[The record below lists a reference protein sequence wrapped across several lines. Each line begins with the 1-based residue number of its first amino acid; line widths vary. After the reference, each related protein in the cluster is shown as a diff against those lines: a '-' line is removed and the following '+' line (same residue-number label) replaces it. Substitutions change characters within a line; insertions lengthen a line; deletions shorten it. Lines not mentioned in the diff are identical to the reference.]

1 MRPARQERTTAAVR
15 PGMDARGSPG
25 RRACHHVLRGGGD
38 RALLLWLFVKSAG
51 PELSVFTA
59 DSPGIV
65 LREGEGGSGGK
76 KEGER
81 EGLIYVDKSRRR
93 NTQAR

>member
-1 MRPARQERTTAAVR
+1 VRPARQEPMTAAVR
-15 PGMDARGSPG
+15 PGVDARGSPG

-38 RALLLWLFVKSAG
+38 RALRLWLFVKSAG
-51 PELSVFTA
+51 PELRVFTA

-81 EGLIYVDKSRRR
+81 EGLIYVDKNRRR

>member
-1 MRPARQERTTAAVR
+1 MTAAVR
-15 PGMDARGSPG
+15 PGVDARGSPG
-25 RRACHHVLRGGGD
+25 RQACHHVLRGGGD
-38 RALLLWLFVKSAG
+38 RALRLWLFVKSAG
-51 PELSVFTA
+51 PELRVFTA

-65 LREGEGGSGGK
+65 LREGEGGSGGT

-81 EGLIYVDKSRRR
+81 EGLIDVDKNRRR